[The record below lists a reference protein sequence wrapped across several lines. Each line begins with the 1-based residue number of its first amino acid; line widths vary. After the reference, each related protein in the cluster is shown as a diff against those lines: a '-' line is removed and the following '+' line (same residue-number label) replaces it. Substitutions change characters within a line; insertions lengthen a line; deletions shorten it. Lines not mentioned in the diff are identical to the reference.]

1 MEDLVL
7 TDKNI
12 YPTEEVIFSHIK
24 KSKTNWISMFRYVH
38 TNYPELNEEW
48 RYYNDGKSWLLK
60 VTFKSKTIFWLAVIS
75 NAFRITFYFSEKAI
89 QSFSGYSISKTLEK
103 KIKESKKVGKST
115 ALTFLM
121 SDKQNID
128 LVKEVIELKIK
139 TK

>member
-1 MEDLVL
+1 MEELVL

-12 YPTEEVIFSHIK
+12 YPTEEVIFSNIK
-24 KSKTNWISMFRYVH
+24 KSKSNWNSIFKFIH

-48 RYYNDGKSWLLK
+48 KYYNDGKSWLLK
-60 VTFKSKTIFWLAVIS
+60 VTYKTKTIFWLAVVVS
-75 NAFRITFYFSEKAI
+75 AFQITFYFSEKAV
-89 QSFSGYSISKTLEK
+89 QSFSKHTISKALDK

-121 SDKQNID
+121 NDKQNIE
-128 LVKEVIELKIK
+128 LVKEAIELKIK

>member
-1 MEDLVL
+1 MEELVL

-12 YPTEEVIFSHIK
+12 YPTEEVIFLHIK
-24 KSKTNWISMFRYVH
+24 KSKTFWQSVFQYIH
-38 TNYPELNEEW
+38 TNHPELNEEW

-60 VTFKSKTIFWLAVIS
+60 VTHKTKTIFWLTVIP
-75 NAFRITFYFSEKAI
+75 NTFMITFYLSEKTV
-89 QSFSGYSISKTLEK
+89 QSFAKLAISKTLDK

-128 LVKEVIELKIK
+128 LVKEAIELKIK

>member
-1 MEDLVL
+1 MEELAL

-24 KSKTNWISMFRYVH
+24 KSKTNWNAVFKYIQ
-38 TNYPELNEEW
+38 TNHPELNEEW

-60 VTFKSKTIFWLAVIS
+60 VTLKTKTIFWLVVLS
-75 NAFRITFYFSEKAI
+75 NSFQITFYFSEKTVL
-89 QSFSGYSISKTLEK
+89 SFSKLSISKTLDK

-121 SDKQNID
+121 NDKTNLE
-128 LVKEVIELKIK
+128 LVKEAIELKIK

>member
-12 YPTEEVIFSHIK
+12 YPTEEVLFSHIK
-24 KSKTNWISMFRYVH
+24 KSRTTWNSVFKYIY

-60 VTFKSKTIFWLAVIS
+60 VTCKTRTIFWLVVLS
-75 NAFRITFYFSEKAI
+75 NSFQITFYFSEKVG
-89 QSFSGYSISKTLEK
+89 QSFSEYSISKTLAK

-121 SDKQNID
+121 NDKQNIG
-128 LVKEVIELKIK
+128 LVKEAIELKIK